1 MALNKY
7 KVFSYSDQNKKSY
20 NLNFDC
26 IINKDDDSDV
36 NFVIKLNHEMYISEF
51 DKKILLDSLIILSSK
66 NDNSNKIQLNYNLID
81 DKNTEDDCIKD
92 LVSTENVPVMENVS
106 VIENVPVMENVSVI
120 ENVPVM
126 ENVYDIEE
134 NSKETVLDTNND
146 INIIINNLISHI
158 DTFKNKFKIDN
169 ETLFDSLQD
178 IKEIIEEEK
187 KSKEK
192 IGENFTPLEFFLLDA
207 IKNKEILKNQH
218 DPEKIKPLLK
228 LNRKKIDIEDDE
240 NEYEIQEDD
249 EIKNKEE
256 KVEDNMVKINTYVK
270 DVNKKY
276 IELNKEKN
284 EIQDTLLKLAEE
296 ENNKKDMNDKD
307 LNEFI
312 TIENK
317 IYNHLKII
325 LSSKSINAN
334 NIIYIVTELMKF
346 IEIFKI
352 KGVDKKTIILAT
364 LRKFLTDEKYT
375 DEQIDFIIDIICK
388 ELIDILISI
397 DKRKIT
403 IRKNFSCFIPWC
415 N

>member
-1 MALNKY
+1 MPLNNY

-36 NFVIKLNHEMYISEF
+36 NFVIKLNHELYISEF

-66 NDNSNKIQLNYNLID
+66 NDNSNKIELKYNLID
-81 DKNTEDDCIKD
+81 DKKTEDDCVKD
-92 LVSTENVPVMENVS
+92 LVSTENVPVIENLHVMENT
-106 VIENVPVMENVSVI
+106 PVMENEPVI
-120 ENVPVM
+120 EN
-126 ENVYDIEE
+126 ELDTEE
-134 NSKETVLDTNND
+134 NSKDTVLETNND

-207 IKNKEILKNQH
+207 IKNKNKEILKNQH

-249 EIKNKEE
+249 EIK

-296 ENNKKDMNDKD
+296 ENNKKDLNGKD

-375 DEQIDFIIDIICK
+375 EEQIDFIIDIICK

>member
-1 MALNKY
+1 MPLNNY

-36 NFVIKLNHEMYISEF
+36 NFVIKLNHELYISEF

-66 NDNSNKIQLNYNLID
+66 NDNSNKIELKYNLID
-81 DKNTEDDCIKD
+81 DKNTEDVCVKD
-92 LVSTENVPVMENVS
+92 LVSTENLPVMENTP
-106 VIENVPVMENVSVI
+106 VIENVPVI
-120 ENVPVM
+120 EN
-126 ENVYDIEE
+126 ELDTEE
-134 NSKETVLDTNND
+134 NKDTALETKND

-192 IGENFTPLEFFLLDA
+192 ISENFTPLEFFLLDA
-207 IKNKEILKNQH
+207 IKNKNKQIIKNQH
-218 DPEKIKPLLK
+218 DPEPIKPLLK

-249 EIKNKEE
+249 EIEE
-256 KVEDNMVKINTYVK
+256 KVEDNMVKINTYVQ
-270 DVNKKY
+270 DINKKY
-276 IELNKEKN
+276 NELNKEKN

-296 ENNKKDMNDKD
+296 EKNKKDMNDKD

-346 IEIFKI
+346 IEIFRI

-364 LRKFLTDEKYT
+364 LRKFLTDEKYSA
-375 DEQIDFIIDIICK
+375 EQIDFIINIICK

>member
-1 MALNKY
+1 M
-7 KVFSYSDQNKKSY
+7 
-20 NLNFDC
+20 
-26 IINKDDDSDV
+26 
-36 NFVIKLNHEMYISEF
+36 
-51 DKKILLDSLIILSSK
+51 
-66 NDNSNKIQLNYNLID
+66 
-81 DKNTEDDCIKD
+81 
-92 LVSTENVPVMENVS
+92 
-106 VIENVPVMENVSVI
+106 
-120 ENVPVM
+120 
-126 ENVYDIEE
+126 
-134 NSKETVLDTNND
+134 
-146 INIIINNLISHI
+146 
-158 DTFKNKFKIDN
+158 
-169 ETLFDSLQD
+169 
-178 IKEIIEEEK
+178 
-187 KSKEK
+187 
-192 IGENFTPLEFFLLDA
+192 
-207 IKNKEILKNQH
+207 
-218 DPEKIKPLLK
+218 
-228 LNRKKIDIEDDE
+228 

-296 ENNKKDMNDKD
+296 EKNKKDMNDKD

-325 LSSKSINAN
+325 LYSKSINAN

-346 IEIFKI
+346 IEIFRI

-364 LRKFLTDEKYT
+364 LRKFLTDEKYSA
-375 DEQIDFIIDIICK
+375 EQIDFIINIICK

>member
-1 MALNKY
+1 MPLNNY
-7 KVFSYSDQNKKSY
+7 KVFSYSDENKKSY

-26 IINKDDDSDV
+26 IVNKDDDCDV
-36 NFVIKLNHEMYISEF
+36 NFAIKLNHEIYISEF
-51 DKKILLDSLIILSSK
+51 DKKISLDSFVILSSK
-66 NDNSNKIQLNYNLID
+66 NNDNNKIELKYNLID
-81 DKNTEDDCIKD
+81 NKNVNKNIDSVKD
-92 LVSTENVPVMENVS
+92 LADNISIADNTL
-106 VIENVPVMENVSVI
+106 VIDNTSYKDNISES
-120 ENVPVM
+120 
-126 ENVYDIEE
+126 
-134 NSKETVLDTNND
+134 NSD
-146 INIIINNLISHI
+146 INNIINNLINHI

-169 ETLFDSLQD
+169 ETIFDSLQD

-187 KSKEK
+187 RKEK
-192 IGENFTPLEFFLLDA
+192 FTPLEIFLLDA
-207 IKNKEILKNQH
+207 IKNKNKEIIKKY
-218 DPEKIKPLLK
+218 DPEPGSLKPLLK
-228 LNRKKIDIEDDE
+228 LNKKLNKKFEIEDDE

-249 EIKNKEE
+249 DIEN
-256 KVEDNMVKINTYVK
+256 KVENNVKINTYVQ
-270 DVNKKY
+270 DINTKY

-296 ENNKKDMNDKD
+296 EKNKYINNNDNNDINDND

-317 IYNHLKII
+317 IYNHLKLI

-346 IEIFKI
+346 IEIFRI

-364 LRKFLTDEKYT
+364 LRKFLTDENYT
-375 DEQIDFIIDIICK
+375 PEQIDFIINIICK

-397 DKRKIT
+397 DKRKII